1 MHIPIR
7 ILGLE
12 CSLGFCFF
20 IKNQGHCRLQTG
32 LKIWIICAE
41 CRFKPIIGSRKF
53 VQCFLRRLLLLFHL
67 HRQQRHRR
75 LTGHIR
81 NLDIDVIFFRSHGQ
95 SHLFP
100 GSFSHIPVGSRG
112 LKGSLCLDLFI
123 KGQGHRCFLSYFKV
137 RVIFAQC
144 SLESCPGGH
153 KSVKPLRRFRLLYDL
168 NRHIQKSERKLAVIG
183 SLDGKSVCPRCGLQH
198 DLRPC
203 GRDLSLFRVAGSN
216 HKLCL
221 RRFVKNSR
229 DPYPVS
235 HLVSLSTVG

>member
-1 MHIPIR
+1 M
-7 ILGLE
+7 
-12 CSLGFCFF
+12 CFF
-20 IKNQGHCRLQTG
+20 IKSQSHCRLQTRLKVRVIFTEFLRKSRPG
-32 LKIWIICAE
+32 L
-41 CRFKPIIGSRKF
+41 RKF
-53 VQCFLRRLLLLFHL
+53 MERFFLRLFLLFHL
-67 HRQQRHRR
+67 HRHQRHRR

-81 NLDIDVIFFRSHGQ
+81 NLNIDVIFFRSHGQ

-235 HLVSLSTVG
+235 HLVSLSAVG